1 MQFVKLD
8 AIDSTNDFLKNLS
21 QSQTVE
27 NFTVVSAETQT
38 KGKGQMGS
46 VWVSE
51 PGKNLVMSML
61 VKGVLADVQ
70 SIFQLNAAVAI
81 AVIDVLQTHA
91 IPKLS
96 VKWPNDIMSGNK
108 KIGGIL
114 IENSLKNEGGI
125 ESIVGIGLN
134 VNQTNFEFLPQAS
147 SLQLV
152 SGRSFDKNR
161 LLVEIAKK
169 IEMNSTQLESAWQKY
184 TDILFKKGIPMAFQ
198 NQQGHQFMGIIDG
211 VEHDGRL
218 RLQLEDDAFATFGIK
233 EIQMLY

>member
-1 MQFVKLD
+1 
-8 AIDSTNDFLKNLS
+8 
-21 QSQTVE
+21 
-27 NFTVVSAETQT
+27 
-38 KGKGQMGS
+38 
-46 VWVSE
+46 
-51 PGKNLVMSML
+51 
-61 VKGVLADVQ
+61 
-70 SIFQLNAAVAI
+70 
-81 AVIDVLQTHA
+81 
-91 IPKLS
+91 
-96 VKWPNDIMSGNK
+96 MSGNK

-134 VNQTNFEFLPQAS
+134 VNQTDFEFLPQAS

-152 SGRSFDKNR
+152 SGKLFDKDQ
-161 LLVEIAKK
+161 LLVEIAKS